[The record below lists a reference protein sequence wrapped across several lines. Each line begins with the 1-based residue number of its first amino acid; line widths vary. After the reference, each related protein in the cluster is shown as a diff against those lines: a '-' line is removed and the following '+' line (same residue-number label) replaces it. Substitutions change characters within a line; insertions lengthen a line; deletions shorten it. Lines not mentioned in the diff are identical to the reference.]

1 MICGQGVANLKAR
14 LKAFKEPTTPVID
27 LAQLKGLLTTYYS
40 TPWAVLERSDNT
52 DGLPDAKAIEYK
64 LVDVPTTG
72 HTLADCLT
80 WHQLKSIMTRYSEEN
95 PPLTDYLL
103 RVWCGQSENPEFAKV
118 TAEKT
123 HDAIKRICRDIG
135 DLL

>member
-1 MICGQGVANLKAR
+1 MICGKGVAR
-14 LKAFKEPTTPVID
+14 LKSRLNAMQAPPVAVID
-27 LAQLKGLLTTYYS
+27 LAQLKGMLTTYYS

-64 LVDVPTTG
+64 LVDVVTTG
-72 HTLADCLT
+72 RALAECLT
-80 WHQLKSIMTRYSEEN
+80 WVQLKTIMVRYSDEA

-123 HDAIKRICRDIG
+123 HDAIKRICCDIG
-135 DLL
+135 GLL

>member
-1 MICGQGVANLKAR
+1 MICGEGVDALRKKLAG
-14 LKAFKEPTTPVID
+14 LQDPPAAVID
-27 LAQLKGLLTTYYS
+27 LAQLKSMLTIYYA
-40 TPWAVLERSDNT
+40 TPWAVLERSDNC
-52 DGLPDAKAIEYK
+52 DSLPDAKAIEYK

-80 WHQLKSIMTRYSEEN
+80 WHQLKSIMTRYSEES

-135 DLL
+135 ALL